1 MLIESIYE
9 QGLFHLVR
17 TGALA
22 DKNKSDSI
30 KQSSVTDSND
40 SASST
45 QSGIVESTVK
55 WTWRMEDVVNMRAHD
70 DIVHLMLAR
79 FVSILFILILV
90 E

>member
-1 MLIESIYE
+1 MYE
-9 QGLFHLVR
+9 QGVFHLVR
-17 TGALA
+17 TGVLN
-22 DKNKSDSI
+22 DKNKSDSV

-45 QSGIVESTVK
+45 QSGVIESTVK

-79 FVSILFILILV
+79 FVSVLFILILV